1 MINNYNINNHKI
13 SIELLNENKIKI
25 YIVNPINNIYESI
38 THISDLNSPFGYQD
52 TYSIILECFKKS
64 SPNYLFTT
72 AFKDD
77 IYYLKFQSTFLIY
90 QFTFLIK
97 VERKESDL
105 TIHKII
111 KLNELLKEIQN
122 KNETEIND
130 LKEIK
135 IKNET
140 EINDLKEI
148 INNINFVD
156 IKFSKVSLSKSITYL
171 YVPILSV
178 DVVLYSIND
187 SYKIKSL
194 YKLEKLTLSSDFK
207 TLDFENNN
215 LKTLILIAP
224 KLETLNGINKF
235 PNLEILELITC
246 DMLYDIKSHLT
257 DTNIKKIIFRKCG
270 GNQKRNMISYCN
282 AKNIELSF
290 F

>member
-1 MINNYNINNHKI
+1 MINNYEINNHKF
-13 SIELLNENKIKI
+13 SIELINGNKIKI
-25 YIVNPINNIYESI
+25 HIDNPINNIYESI

-52 TYSIILECFKKS
+52 TYSIILECIKKS
-64 SPNYLFTT
+64 SPNYHFTT

-77 IYYLKFQSTFLIY
+77 IYYLKFQSEFLNY

-97 VERKESDL
+97 VERKEVDL
-105 TIHKII
+105 TLHKFI
-111 KLNELLKEIQN
+111 KLNDLLKETKI
-122 KNETEIND
+122 KNETEISD
-130 LKEIK
+130 LKDIK

-140 EINDLKEI
+140 EISDLKDI
-148 INNINFVD
+148 INNIDFVD
-156 IKFSKVSLSKSITYL
+156 IKFSKISLSKSITYL

-178 DVVLYSIND
+178 EVVLYSIND

-207 TLDFENNN
+207 SLDFENKN

-224 KLETLNGINKF
+224 NLETLNGINKF
-235 PNLEILELITC
+235 PNLEVLELSTC
-246 DMLYDIKSHLT
+246 DMLYDIKTYLT
-257 DTNIKKIIFRKCG
+257 NTTIKKIIFRRCG

-290 F
+290 C